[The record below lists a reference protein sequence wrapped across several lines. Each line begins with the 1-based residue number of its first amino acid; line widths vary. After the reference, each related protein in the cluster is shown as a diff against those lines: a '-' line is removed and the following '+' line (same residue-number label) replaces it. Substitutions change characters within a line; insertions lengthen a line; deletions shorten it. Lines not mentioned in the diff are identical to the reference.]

1 MSKRPS
7 KSPSKSSGPVL
18 PQGLDRI
25 PLLNILSIADRQRM
39 LQELTETRY
48 GKHDY
53 IFREGD
59 PTEYF
64 HIVKEGTVKCVK
76 STPEGKECTLKMLMP
91 GDLFCCD
98 AAAFDGASHP
108 GSAQP
113 MGDVSILRMK
123 KKSYFEMLRR
133 NPDAAMEVIKYL
145 GNRLNEAQEKTKDLA
160 LDRADQR
167 LASLLVDLAA
177 RSGIPDPNGIRLT
190 VRMTR
195 EDMANMIGITTETA
209 IRIMSRFKRDRLV
222 SGTANRLLIRDLK
235 GLKALASA
243 S

>member
-7 KSPSKSSGPVL
+7 KSPSKPSGPVL
-18 PQGLDRI
+18 PQGLDHI
-25 PLLNILSIADRQRM
+25 PLLNILSIADRQRV

-98 AAAFDGASHP
+98 AAAFDGTAHP

-177 RSGIPDPNGIRLT
+177 RNGIADQNGIRLT

-195 EDMANMIGITTETA
+195 QDMANMVGITTETA